1 MKLGDKLEALRKS
14 SAMTQEQAASLLN
27 IPREL
32 LSMWESGK
40 RIPSS
45 VQCASLARLYGVSQG
60 YLLGIE
66 DLKDEEDLGVL
77 YRGKPEA
84 QSGIRQWLEFLD
96 RWAAFRERILGTD
109 CQSGPRK
116 PPKAIDEGYTVD
128 IRRASKLALGVRAYY
143 NLGED
148 ALPDLWAFMDEQ
160 GILVYKAPLGG
171 LDDGGI
177 SGAFLN
183 HPRLGWC
190 ILVNTSV
197 TPGRQVFTLAHELA
211 HAIYHYGQRRLISR
225 AETQDPEE
233 RSRERFANAWAA
245 HFLVPGSALR
255 QQLKRVCEDPSG
267 ITEYETFQL
276 ALFFRVSYSTL
287 VYRLLGEGHID
298 DRHKDRLLVPSV
310 EDIAARLGLPP
321 DDYIIP
327 GKPQVWDLERYPV
340 SVLQLV
346 RDAIED
352 GKYSVNQAARLL
364 EVDSN
369 TIQDELLGPLSPDQ
383 ERRNWIEFDELPPL
397 R

>member
-1 MKLGDKLEALRKS
+1 MNLGDKLEALRKS

-40 RIPSS
+40 RIPSA
-45 VQCASLARLYGVSQG
+45 VQLTSLARLYGVNQG
-60 YLLGIE
+60 YLLGVE
-66 DLKDEEDLGVL
+66 DLKVEEDLRVL

-96 RWAAFRERILGTD
+96 RWATFREEIHGAACL
-109 CQSGPRK
+109 SGPRK

-128 IRRASKLALGVRAYY
+128 TRRASKLALGVRTYY

-148 ALPDLWAFMDEQ
+148 ALPDLWAFTDEQ

-171 LDDGGI
+171 LHNGGI

-183 HPRLGWC
+183 HPKLGWC

-211 HAIYHYGQRRLISR
+211 HAIYHYRQRRLVSR
-225 AETQDPEE
+225 ADPEDPEE

-255 QQLKRVCEDPSG
+255 QQLKRVCESFSS

-287 VYRLLGEGHID
+287 VYRLLGEGYID
-298 DRHKDRLLVPSV
+298 DGQKERLLEPRV

-327 GKPQVWDLERYPV
+327 EKPEVWDLERYPV
-340 SVLQLV
+340 SVLQHV
-346 RDAIED
+346 RDAIEND
-352 GKYSVNQAARLL
+352 MCSVHQAARLL
-364 EVDSN
+364 EADIN

-383 ERRNWIEFDELPPL
+383 KRRNRIEFDELPPL

>member
-1 MKLGDKLEALRKS
+1 
-14 SAMTQEQAASLLN
+14 
-27 IPREL
+27 
-32 LSMWESGK
+32 
-40 RIPSS
+40 
-45 VQCASLARLYGVSQG
+45 
-60 YLLGIE
+60 
-66 DLKDEEDLGVL
+66 
-77 YRGKPEA
+77 
-84 QSGIRQWLEFLD
+84 
-96 RWAAFRERILGTD
+96 
-109 CQSGPRK
+109 
-116 PPKAIDEGYTVD
+116 VD
-128 IRRASKLALGVRAYY
+128 TRRASKLALGVRTYY

-148 ALPDLWAFMDEQ
+148 ALPDLWAFTDEQ

-171 LDDGGI
+171 LHNGGI

-183 HPRLGWC
+183 HPKLGWC

-211 HAIYHYGQRRLISR
+211 HAIYHYRQRRLVSR
-225 AETQDPEE
+225 ADPEDPEE

-255 QQLKRVCEDPSG
+255 QQLKRVCESFSS

-287 VYRLLGEGHID
+287 VYRLLGEGYID
-298 DRHKDRLLVPSV
+298 DGQKERLLEPRV

-327 GKPQVWDLERYPV
+327 EKPEVWDLERYPV
-340 SVLQLV
+340 SVLQHV
-346 RDAIED
+346 RDAIEND
-352 GKYSVNQAARLL
+352 MCSVHQAARLL
-364 EVDSN
+364 EADIN

-383 ERRNWIEFDELPPL
+383 KRRNRIEFDELPPL